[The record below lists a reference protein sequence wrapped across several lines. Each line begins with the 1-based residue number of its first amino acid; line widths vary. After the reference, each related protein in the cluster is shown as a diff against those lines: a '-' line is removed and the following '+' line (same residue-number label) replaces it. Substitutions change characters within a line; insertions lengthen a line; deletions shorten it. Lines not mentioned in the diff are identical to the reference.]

1 MRRVHLSYLCYFLL
15 LLAGLFSTITFAV
28 EIGCPGPFC
37 EAPDTSTRILSGYA
51 WSSNIGW
58 ISFSNNGSE
67 GPPYRVYLLEPEA
80 GSAFRYFG
88 GLDGEPGYAWSPS
101 IGWIKFDEHITENLD
116 SGDIFPSSGKAADIY
131 GVRIDTGYQFVS
143 GWVRACVVF
152 VSGCSGPLE
161 TSDKRGGWDGWIKFS
176 GTTDSGST
184 YQVKLNEGQNPAAFY
199 HSGDPAW
206 GGSVLGWVSF
216 CSPGSSPISYCV
228 RLDGLSASCQVFGE
242 PGDIAKD
249 ANGIIDIS
257 DGGQV
262 RWSGNVVNGQS
273 PFWYSWSWS
282 DSAGSSGVAESKP
295 EGTEETTFDT
305 FSTPIPDTQ
314 TYSCPEDPVIST
326 EQADFSAFDSNG
338 VFKQCHAQATVRCSP
353 LPTCGGLGQPICGGG
368 GAGGFLTAPTPAII
382 RINSQPLASPAISS
396 ETTFRNTFS
405 SGSNPLEVAI
415 KSSKSLVPGSTVSL
429 ADLSNTVK
437 CRLETSAVSDPS
449 DPEDKGFIT
458 CGIGRGLDLAPSSGA
473 IAHFNIRVS
482 SSTPLLNQNSPYE
495 IIVGSS
501 TCPLHPSITE
511 ACYDVVRSFIF
522 DYAASTINEL

>member
-1 MRRVHLSYLCYFLL
+1 MRRVHFLCPPSFFLL
-15 LLAGLFSTITFAV
+15 VIALFIFSVTLAA
-28 EIGCPGPFC
+28 EIQCPGPQC
-37 EAPDTSTRILSGYA
+37 ETPDTSTKILSGYA
-51 WSSNIGW
+51 WSPNIGW

-67 GPPYRVYLLEPEA
+67 GPPYHVYLLAPEN

-101 IGWIKFDEHITENLD
+101 LGWIKFDEHITENLD
-116 SGDIFPSSGKAADIY
+116 SGDVFPSSGKDADAY
-131 GVRIDTGYQFVS
+131 GARVESGNEFVS
-143 GWVRACVVF
+143 GWARVCVVF

-161 TSDKRGGWDGWIKFS
+161 TDEKRGGWDGWIKFS
-176 GTTDSGST
+176 GSTNSGGT
-184 YQVKLNEGQNPAAFY
+184 YQVKLNDGHYPAAFY
-199 HSGDPAW
+199 HAGDPAW
-206 GGSVLGWVSF
+206 GGSVIGWVSF
-216 CSPGSSPISYCV
+216 CSPDSSTVSYCV
-228 RLDGLSASCQVFGE
+228 RLGGLNASCQVFGE

-262 RWSGNVVNGQS
+262 KWNGSVVSGQS

-282 DSAGSSGVAESKP
+282 DSTGASAAAESKP
-295 EGTEETTFDT
+295 EGTEETTFDI
-305 FSTPIPDTQ
+305 FSTPVSDTQ

-326 EQADFSAFDSNG
+326 EQADFYALDNTGAF
-338 VFKQCHAQATVRCSP
+338 KECHAQATVRCSP
-353 LPTCGGLGQPICGGG
+353 SMPGEPSGG

-405 SGSNPLEVAI
+405 QGSNPLEVAI

-449 DPEDKGFIT
+449 EPEDKGFIT
-458 CGIGRGLDLAPSSGA
+458 CGIGRGLSLAPNSVA
-473 IAHFNIRVS
+473 TAHFNIRVS

-495 IIVGSS
+495 IVVGSS

-511 ACYDVVRSFIF
+511 SCYDVVRSFIF
-522 DYAASTINEL
+522 EYAAGTIKEL